1 MPKIQLKP
9 QFVANPPRP
18 KDKPK
23 VDYFDTQLAGF
34 MLEVRQTGKATYY
47 LRYRDKN
54 GKLRQ
59 VRIGAPETMSLD
71 EARSMAMALKSQ
83 TIIGFDTKGELERLK
98 KLPTFKDFVYQQYLP
113 YAKTYKR
120 SWELDQKSLSSGYCA
135 YGGIGSSTTS
145 PPATCV
151 TCKRICLKVDSSL
164 GPSTATWPWSSISS
178 IWPSAGKLSTR
189 LRPEA
194 QAVSTIL
201 HTKSAS

>member
-71 EARSMAMALKSQ
+71 EARSLAKSLKSQ
-83 TIIGFDTKGELERLK
+83 VTIGFDPKAIQNK
-98 KLPTFKDFVYQQYLP
+98 AKAVPTFKDFVTNHYLP
-113 YAKTYKR
+113 FVQTYKR
-120 SWELDQKSLSSGYCA
+120 SWELAKPL
-135 YGGIGSSTTS
+135 
-145 PPATCV
+145 
-151 TCKRICLKVDSSL
+151 L
-164 GPSTATWPWSSISS
+164 
-178 IWPSAGKLSTR
+178 
-189 LRPEA
+189 
-194 QAVSTIL
+194 
-201 HTKSAS
+201 TKG

>member
-71 EARSMAMALKSQ
+71 EAHTGSVLIFIGPGTPGFCPLMPRSLQ
-83 TIIGFDTKGELERLK
+83 
-98 KLPTFKDFVYQQYLP
+98 
-113 YAKTYKR
+113 
-120 SWELDQKSLSSGYCA
+120 
-135 YGGIGSSTTS
+135 
-145 PPATCV
+145 
-151 TCKRICLKVDSSL
+151 
-164 GPSTATWPWSSISS
+164 
-178 IWPSAGKLSTR
+178 
-189 LRPEA
+189 
-194 QAVSTIL
+194 
-201 HTKSAS
+201 